1 MSSQKSNNHNPKN
14 ENKSG
19 FFASAKHRS
28 YLYTAGFLV
37 IVLILFIMNNSDGS
51 SKEGPLP
58 PNYVE
63 ASGKMLSLSSY
74 SGKVVILDFWA
85 TWCPPC
91 RKGIP
96 DLIELKKKYKDKIE
110 IIGLSVDEMSRN
122 TKSKVVPFIKEYGIN
137 YPIVYADMKV
147 VQGYG
152 GINSIPTSFI
162 IDTKGNIV
170 QKHVGLAPKQT
181 LEEEINKALKN
192 GKFKYS
198 VKAPDFSLPLA
209 E

>member
-1 MSSQKSNNHNPKN
+1 MSSQKNNSHNPKN
-14 ENKSG
+14 ENKAG
-19 FFASAKHRS
+19 FFSNPKYRS
-28 YLYTAGFLV
+28 YIYTGGILLV
-37 IVLILFIMNNSDGS
+37 ILILFIMNNSDGS
-51 SKEGPLP
+51 PKEGPLP

-96 DLIELKKKYKDKIE
+96 DLIELKKKFKDKIE

-162 IDTKGNIV
+162 IDKKGNVV
-170 QKHVGLAPKQT
+170 QKHVGLVPKKT
-181 LEEEINKALKN
+181 LEQEINKALK
-192 GKFKYS
+192 GEKFKYS